1 MILASESVG
10 DTILKI
16 SDNLNIEP
24 ELFRCL
30 FIVGEM
36 KFKIK
41 DLEFIRKF
49 RVLRKFRVGRVT
61 GNTPFYFLVLLCYNV
76 NPSKTSC
83 IIS

>member
-1 MILASESVG
+1 MILASESMG

-16 SDNLNIEP
+16 FDNLNIEP

-41 DLEFIRKF
+41 DLNLSEN
-49 RVLRKFRVGRVT
+49 LG
-61 GNTPFYFLVLLCYNV
+61 
-76 NPSKTSC
+76 S
-83 IIS
+83 